1 MPLTKDKV
9 LIDDDGWTISGD
21 VVNCSYVLCTDITM
35 PHASDTATPA
45 NSDIR
50 WDPAPNATGYRI
62 YLELERGG
70 LRNYV
75 NINGSPAN
83 NLDIGNTV
91 GISFTNEFDPGDI
104 VYVTVV
110 PYNGEGDAV
119 GCQEISF
126 TVVESWVNSPDA
138 FKLTYDT
145 TLQEG
150 TTTTPINQLMIQTQS
165 GLTYDYNIDWGDGQY
180 DNNVTGG
187 ITHTYLTPGIYT
199 VSIIGNF
206 PSPRHNQSQR

>member
-1 MPLTKDKV
+1 MFDRASNFNQPLNLWNVSNVTSFQNMFNRASSFNQDITGWNTSNITNMSGMFTSATSFNQNLDV
-9 LIDDDGWTISGD
+9 WDISSVANMTNMLSNSGLSQENYDNTLIGWSGQTVNSGINLGATNLQYCDALNQRQSLIDDDGWTISGD

-91 GISFTNEFDPGDI
+91 K
-104 VYVTVV
+104 Y
-110 PYNGEGDAV
+110 
-119 GCQEISF
+119 
-126 TVVESWVNSPDA
+126 
-138 FKLTYDT
+138 
-145 TLQEG
+145 
-150 TTTTPINQLMIQTQS
+150 
-165 GLTYDYNIDWGDGQY
+165 
-180 DNNVTGG
+180 
-187 ITHTYLTPGIYT
+187 
-199 VSIIGNF
+199 
-206 PSPRHNQSQR
+206 